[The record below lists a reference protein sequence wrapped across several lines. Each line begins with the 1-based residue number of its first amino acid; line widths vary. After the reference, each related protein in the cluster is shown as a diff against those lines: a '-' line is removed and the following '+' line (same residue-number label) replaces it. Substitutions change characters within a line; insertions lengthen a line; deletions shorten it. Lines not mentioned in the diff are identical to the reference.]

1 MQASSA
7 IPNYK
12 LSMITLRILHNIND
26 ESSNNDTDW
35 LTTLAALLLVL
46 FDQPMRLI
54 YCTCFFSRQMI
65 RLVLDVFLTFPS
77 KRVNDGTGFFL
88 YTKYQKFQIW
98 FTEFHVRIPSHHHNR
113 TSRPAV
119 HIWVIALSASKRE
132 WRMFRRRV
140 DDDDRH
146 HHHSGW
152 DLSLPCHHQP
162 PCDSHTHTHTHIRP
176 YIHTHINSR
185 GALDRRMH
193 KPNYRLICDV
203 MAKWGWGLEG
213 S

>member
-1 MQASSA
+1 MHLFLFSTDDSSDVICSCHVSA
-7 IPNYK
+7 EE
-12 LSMITLRILHNIND
+12 SERRHWFILD
-26 ESSNNDTDW
+26 
-35 LTTLAALLLVL
+35 
-46 FDQPMRLI
+46 
-54 YCTCFFSRQMI
+54 
-65 RLVLDVFLTFPS
+65 
-77 KRVNDGTGFFL
+77 
-88 YTKYQKFQIW
+88 TKYQKFQNMLYR
-98 FTEFHVRIPSHHHNR
+98 VSRAPPSHHHNR

-119 HIWVIALSASKRE
+119 HIWVIALPTSERE
-132 WRMFRRRV
+132 WRMFRRRAADD

-146 HHHSGW
+146 HHGGW

-162 PCDSHTHTHTHIRP
+162 PCDSHTHIYVRP

>member
-1 MQASSA
+1 MTA
-7 IPNYK
+7 
-12 LSMITLRILHNIND
+12 
-26 ESSNNDTDW
+26 TDW

-46 FDQPMRLI
+46 FYQPMRLI
-54 YCTCFFSRQMI
+54 YCTCFFSRQMMCQM
-65 RLVLDVFLTFPS
+65 LYVLLTFRP
-77 KRVNDGTGFFL
+77 KRVKDGTGWFS
-88 YTKYQKFQIW
+88 KQNIRKFKIF
-98 FTEFHVRIPSHHHNR
+98 FTEFHVRIPSHHHYR

-119 HIWVIALSASKRE
+119 HIWVIAVPASERE
-132 WRMFRRRV
+132 WRMFRRRADD

-146 HHHSGW
+146 HHGGW

-162 PCDSHTHTHTHIRP
+162 PCDSHTHIYVRP